1 MYSSYTLRLRT
12 NALQANSIC
21 FATGTCQSVD
31 RTHNRQTVLILSVQ
45 IEDECI
51 TSKLNLVFQPCTLNL
66 WTECITGKLNMFVLV
81 LSVQIEDECIIS
93 KLNLVRSKLQS
104 HFDGSVQMEEVS
116 EAFHLLCRHTREGR

>member
-1 MYSSYTLRLRT
+1 M
-12 NALQANSIC
+12 
-21 FATGTCQSVD
+21 G
-31 RTHNRQTVLILSVQ
+31 
-45 IEDECI
+45 
-51 TSKLNLVFQPCTLNL
+51 FQPCTLNL

-116 EAFHLLCRHTREGR
+116 EAFHLLCRHTREGCEKEVWSDDGDGAGGLVPNVQKVGHRGPLPVSVS